1 MAVTSPPPNY
11 PVAPSPGRLLPD
23 NLVPERNG
31 VTVWWSNIK
40 RDGEWILPRIF
51 RVFTCMGNVELDLT
65 MARMGQGVSEIDIRC
80 VLGSVEISV
89 SPDIRVLCEGD
100 GIMGS
105 FEVERVGEIT
115 SPPID
120 APTLRITGTAYLGS
134 VTIKLMGHVG
144 PGWKDKLKAWAA
156 LNS

>member
-1 MAVTSPPPNY
+1 MTY
-11 PVAPSPGRLLPD
+11 PERPSHSIAQRLLPD

-80 VLGSVEISV
+80 VLANVEISV
-89 SPDIRVLCEGD
+89 SPDIRVLCEGE

-105 FEVERVGEIT
+105 FEVQRVGQIT
-115 SPPID
+115 PPPID
-120 APTLRITGTAYLGS
+120 APTLTITGRAYMGS
-134 VTIKLMGHVG
+134 VTVKIMGHVG

>member
-1 MAVTSPPPNY
+1 MTHPDRPGNSVATTSQ
-11 PVAPSPGRLLPD
+11 RLLPD

-80 VLGSVEISV
+80 VLANVEISV
-89 SPDIRVLCEGD
+89 SPDIRVQCDGD

-115 SPPID
+115 APPID
-120 APTLRITGTAYLGS
+120 APTLRIAGTAYLGS
-134 VTIKLMGHVG
+134 VTVKIMGHEG
-144 PGWKDKLKAWAA
+144 PGWMDKIRTWAA